1 MAFQVSAG
9 VEVKEIDLTN
19 VVPAVST
26 SIGGYA
32 GPFRWGPIEE
42 ITLVGSE
49 TELVNQFGKPKSVA
63 PTNESFFTAA
73 SFLKYGNALK
83 VVRTTDSALKNSVA
97 AGVGGSLTKLAFKA
111 DSPVKG
117 SSLENITSA
126 SGLISDFVI
135 TSDNGSGAEVAPNY
149 QVGGQATAAGTRAN
163 GISIASAG
171 SGYTKGNVVGVDLGE
186 GKVLPIRITN
196 VNGSGGVT
204 LINTLD
210 VNSPATF
217 TVVTPTQFSSV
228 ATTAASAN
236 TSPASGSGFL
246 VDLTYHANSFTVLSG
261 GSGYQVSSVLSDND
275 TPNFKLFGDGTL
287 LFPVSGDS
295 PSTYDGT
302 SDNNA
307 GSNLAPTISATS
319 SATAA
324 LIKNEDSFEAI
335 KGTLT
340 GDIFSR
346 YAGALGNSTR
356 VYIVNAANA
365 GSIVFN
371 GTTNKVSDQFDA
383 APTGN
388 ELHIMITS
396 TADEFT
402 GNGTVETEVEKWAF
416 LNAVSTSKDADGSSN
431 YYVNVIN
438 ESSEWIYIPSAISSV
453 TTLNATTGVFALSNG
468 VDQGTTVTAGDVVS
482 GLDLFNDPE
491 NEDVGLLFSKTD
503 ANGDNTIGNKV
514 LAVATARKDT
524 VGFVSPAIDDTK
536 HQTETNALTNVKDYK
551 ASLSA
556 PDSYGVMGS
565 TSAYIYDKYNDQF
578 LYIGTQGHLAG
589 LCANTDRV
597 AEAWFSPGGF
607 NRGQLKGVTKLAF
620 NPKKATRDE
629 LYKAGINPIVT
640 FPGQGTV
647 LFGDKT
653 LQSKPS
659 AFDRIN
665 VRRLFITLEKAI
677 ATAAKFQLFELNDEF
692 TRATFRNLVE
702 PFLRDVQGRRGITDF
717 LVVCDETNNTG
728 QVIDSNRFVADIFI
742 KPARSINFIT
752 LNFIATRTGVEF
764 SEIVGNV

>member
-42 ITLVGSE
+42 ITLIGSE
-49 TELVNQFGKPKSVA
+49 TELVTQFGKPKSVA

-83 VVRTTDSALKNSVA
+83 VVRTTDTALKNSVA
-97 AGVGGSLTKLAFKA
+97 GGIGGSLTSLTFDAN
-111 DSPVKG
+111 SPVGG
-117 SSLENITSA
+117 SSFENISSPTV
-126 SGLISDFVI
+126 LISDFVI
-135 TSDNGSGAEVAPNY
+135 TSDNGSGAEVTPSY
-149 QVGGQATAAGTRAN
+149 QVGGQAVKPGERAS
-163 GISIASAG
+163 GVAIASAG
-171 SGYTKGNVVGVDLGE
+171 SGYTAGNVVGVDLGE
-186 GKVLPIRITN
+186 GKVLPIRITT

-204 LINTLD
+204 AAAP
-210 VNSPATF
+210 NSPTVSTSTL

-246 VDLTYHANSFTVLSG
+246 VNLTYFANGFSVVSG
-261 GSGYQVSSVLSDND
+261 GSGYQVASGAND
-275 TPNFKLFGDGTL
+275 SPNFKLFGDGTL
-287 LFPVSGDS
+287 LFPIGGDS
-295 PSTYDGT
+295 PRTYDGST
-302 SDNNA
+302 DNNI
-307 GSNLAPTISATS
+307 GSNLNPTITAS
-319 SATAA
+319 SSSTAA

-356 VYIVNAANA
+356 VYIVNATNA
-365 GSIVFN
+365 STIVFN

-416 LNAVSTSKDADGSSN
+416 LNAVSTSKDVDGSSN

-438 ESSEWIYIPSAISSV
+438 ESSEWIFIPSAIGSV
-453 TTLNATTGVFALSNG
+453 TTLNATTGVFALGSG

-482 GLDLFNDPE
+482 GLDLFDDPE
-491 NEDVGLLFSKTD
+491 NEDVGLLFSKAD

-524 VGFVSPAIDDTK
+524 VGFVSPAVDDTK

-556 PDSYGVMGS
+556 PDSYGVMSS

-578 LYIGTQGHLAG
+578 LYNGTQGHLAG

-629 LYKAGINPIVT
+629 LYKAGINPVVT